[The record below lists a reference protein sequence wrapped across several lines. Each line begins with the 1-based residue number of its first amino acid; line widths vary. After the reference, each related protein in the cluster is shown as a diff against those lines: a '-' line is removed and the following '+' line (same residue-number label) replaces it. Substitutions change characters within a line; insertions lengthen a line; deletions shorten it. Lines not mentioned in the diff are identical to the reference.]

1 MADDL
6 DGLALELLAG
16 ERPAQDVE
24 RQQGFVVE
32 PRGIEREVHLQ
43 IDGGNGCLAALDTN
57 LFTEDGVF
65 ETDAFGTHEGRD
77 AIRALRHLPFAVHY
91 VMNPIIDIDGDT
103 ATGKWLLL
111 EPCSFPQG
119 DERQPIWVAA
129 KYEDD
134 YPRVDGEWKFKRVK
148 LMSLMWSPY
157 EQGLEKQRIIGQ

>member
-1 MADDL
+1 MAPLPAPAEKPSHRVSDSQSH
-6 DGLALELLAG
+6 AKV
-16 ERPAQDVE
+16 RPPAQVAV
-24 RQQGFVVE
+24 F
-32 PRGIEREVHLQ
+32 
-43 IDGGNGCLAALDTN
+43 CAALWPN
-57 LFTEDGVF
+57 LQPALTD
-65 ETDAFGTHEGRD
+65 DAFGTHEGRD